1 LRATGGHQ
9 LSLQT
14 AYGGAPGA
22 GQRSGPTTPTGQ
34 RGNTAHVVSGQ
45 SEAPATDYIPPDANA
60 VAPGDRTVVVDYFT
74 PHSTS

>member
-9 LSLQT
+9 LSLQS

-45 SEAPATDYIPPDANA
+45 SEVPATDYIPPDANA
-60 VAPGDRTVVVDYFT
+60 VAPGDRAVVAGYFT

>member
-1 LRATGGHQ
+1 VHATGGHQ
-9 LSLQT
+9 LSLQS

-22 GQRSGPTTPTGQ
+22 GQRSGPTAPTGQ

-60 VAPGDRTVVVDYFT
+60 VAPGDRAVVAGYFT
-74 PHSTS
+74 PRSTS